1 MSFSRVTLAVCRR
14 VDLSTT
20 CHSIRACVTFHL
32 CWQDLFFYGA
42 NTCRSRALRYKGWPV
57 LFLNS
62 VGKVTGKW
70 NEVCSKKVNQWF
82 PTQVINRSNIVIF
95 SRWTRPKALIKA
107 KKKKSSGFI
116 HYLSACSK
124 HKTRN
129 YTKHTN
135 KEVMCFPAPKLS
147 TLKGANIATSYFM
160 QSSFWAMKWWIYDF
174 FESLDWHSRTA
185 TRDKNT
191 THCLVWQGL
200 TVSICFSSVI
210 RSSTLE
216 YA

>member
-1 MSFSRVTLAVCRR
+1 MLTGP
-14 VDLSTT
+14 
-20 CHSIRACVTFHL
+20 
-32 CWQDLFFYGA
+32 FFQW
-42 NTCRSRALRYKGWPV
+42 RKHMLKQSSPVQRWPV

-62 VGKVTGKW
+62 VGEVTGKW
-70 NEVCSKKVNQWF
+70 NKVSSDF
-82 PTQVINRSNIVIF
+82 LHGSHIVIF
-95 SRWTRPKALIKA
+95 SRRTCPKALIKT
-107 KKKKSSGFI
+107 KKMSYGFI
-116 HYLSACSK
+116 HYISACSK

-160 QSSFWAMKWWIYDF
+160 QSSFWAMKWWIYDL
-174 FESLDWHSRTA
+174 FESLDWHSRTV

-210 RSSTLE
+210 RSSTLKIRLE
-216 YA
+216 IY